1 MLAWSQVMIPER
13 EKKLDGQKRHVL
25 KWGGGGGET
34 KTKKLCAFGVE
45 KIRAKP
51 LHFFLPCHGGCRRF

>member
-1 MLAWSQVMIPER
+1 MIPER

-25 KWGGGGGET
+25 RRWGVGGEA

-51 LHFFLPCHGGCRRF
+51 LHFFFSHVMVDVEDFRCG

>member
-1 MLAWSQVMIPER
+1 MIPER